1 MKNKN
6 NGDVDYLDEDP
17 IISDQ
22 NWVCISFLS
31 TKNIKNMDK
40 NEKYEIKGIKIRGV
54 YSDYEEA
61 TKRAEFL
68 RNLDPNFDIFI
79 GEVGKW
85 LPCDVDIDKAKDR
98 HYAEKE
104 LNDIMKTYK
113 EDLKCVKEMEGERKK
128 DMLKNAKVDKDNTK
142 KVEELRKKL
151 EIKKKE
157 LNMDSKNNIQD
168 ENNNENN
175 ISTCKVSDKLAEII
189 SEFKSDKTFDI
200 ENKIK
205 DSLEK
210 IDLEKI
216 DEDKLSKIIS
226 KFKSDSNTINIE
238 KNINMSLNKL
248 KELCG
253 DLCEKLEEKNE
264 NIKDIEENMG
274 NYTNHEEVL
283 KESIMQAQ
291 YSPST
296 EEKTN
301 DIEEKLMKLK
311 KLYEKTQE

>member
-6 NGDVDYLDEDP
+6 NSDVDYLDEDP
-17 IISDQ
+17 IINDQ

-31 TKNIKNMDK
+31 TKNIKNVDK

-54 YSDYEEA
+54 YNDYEEA

-79 GEVGKW
+79 GEIGKW

-128 DMLKNAKVDKDNTK
+128 EMLKNAKVDKDNTK

-157 LNMDSKNNIQD
+157 LNMDSKNNIHD
-168 ENNNENN
+168 ENN
-175 ISTCKVSDKLAEII
+175 ISTCEVSDEFKEII
-189 SEFKSDKTFDI
+189 SEFKSDKTFDM
-200 ENKIK
+200 
-205 DSLEK
+205 EK
-210 IDLEKI
+210 IDG
-216 DEDKLSKIIS
+216 DKLSKIIS
-226 KFKSDSNTINIE
+226 EFKSDGDTINME
-238 KNINMSLNKL
+238 KNTNMSLDKL
-248 KELCG
+248 NELCG
-253 DLCEKLEEKNE
+253 ELCEKLEEKNE
-264 NIKDIEENMG
+264 NMEDIGENMEKYANHEEHQKKIKNIEENTK
-274 NYTNHEEVL
+274 N
-283 KESIMQAQ
+283 
-291 YSPST
+291 
-296 EEKTN
+296 
-301 DIEEKLMKLK
+301 IEEKLMKLK

>member
-6 NGDVDYLDEDP
+6 NADIDYLDEDP

-31 TKNIKNMDK
+31 TKNIKNIDK
-40 NEKYEIKGIKIRGV
+40 NEKYEIKGLKIRGV
-54 YSDYEEA
+54 YNDYEEA

-98 HYAEKE
+98 QYAEKE

-113 EDLKCVKEMEGERKK
+113 EDLKCVKEMESERKK
-128 DMLKNAKVDKDNTK
+128 DMLKNAKIDKDNTK

-157 LNMDSKNNIQD
+157 LNMDLGNDIQEKKEQDNFSNKKNILS
-168 ENNNENN
+168 ENTEKMEE
-175 ISTCKVSDKLAEII
+175 ILSELKL
-189 SEFKSDKTFDI
+189 KDKTFNIDNHI
-200 ENKIK
+200 R
-205 DSLEK
+205 DSLGK
-210 IDLEKI
+210 IE
-216 DEDKLSKIIS
+216 EDKLSKIIS
-226 KFKSDSNTINIE
+226 EFKSNNDTINIE
-238 KNINMSLNKL
+238 NDIKDSLDKL

-253 DLCEKLEEKNE
+253 DLCKEINNKNE
-264 NIKDIEENMG
+264 NIKDIEDIEDI
-274 NYTNHEEVL
+274 NYKYDNINIDEDGEK
-283 KESIMQAQ
+283 KESDL
-291 YSPST
+291 
-296 EEKTN
+296 KN
-301 DIEEKLMKLK
+301 DMEEKLMKLK